1 MKRMTKRDKIIH
13 GRLLARCHDFNCA
26 TPVNSIETVKE
37 IYNLRDSLVNRGH
50 RVTVLIDP
58 EINKIRGYAID
69 GAYRRIYRAC
79 REV

>member
-1 MKRMTKRDKIIH
+1 MERMTKRDKLLH
-13 GRLLARCHDFNCA
+13 GMLLARCLDFN
-26 TPVNSIETVKE
+26 TVNTANHIEVVKD
-37 IYNLRDSLVNRGH
+37 IYTLRDSLVNRGH

-58 EINKIRGYAID
+58 EISKIRGYAID